1 MAKDDIIRSSISLLK
16 TPVFL
21 SCLTTLI
28 GFLSLQSHV
37 LPPARELG
45 VLVSFGIIVAFILS
59 MTFLPAALKILPFL
73 VHIQNAEKSGRFDKL
88 LQLWGNYF
96 ARHNIGFLVV
106 VGIII
111 LIIATG
117 IKQIKVDTNPI
128 YFWDKNYEIRRS
140 NDFIARFVNR

>member
-1 MAKDDIIRSSISLLK
+1 
-16 TPVFL
+16 
-21 SCLTTLI
+21 
-28 GFLSLQSHV
+28 